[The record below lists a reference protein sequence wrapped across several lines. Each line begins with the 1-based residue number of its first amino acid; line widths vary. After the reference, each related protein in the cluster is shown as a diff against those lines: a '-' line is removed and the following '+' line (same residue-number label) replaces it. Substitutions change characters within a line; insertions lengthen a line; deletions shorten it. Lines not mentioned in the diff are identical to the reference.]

1 MPYTVLW
8 EGGKPYSVCEDF
20 VTTET
25 KLVSA
30 WRMTQLRPKVN
41 HENTYLH
48 FVNICKEQGVPDVT
62 AALDRM
68 LVLDHLIAN
77 EDRHLNNF
85 GLLRN
90 VDTLEWIGFTLIFDS
105 GTSLGHNTA
114 TAQQGS
120 YDAVCKPFKKTN
132 GDQLKLVSDYSWI
145 DFAKL
150 DGIEDEIQELLS
162 DERLQE
168 LIDEER
174 KNVIITGITN
184 RIHSCI
190 FLP

>member
-1 MPYTVLW
+1 M
-8 EGGKPYSVCEDF
+8 
-20 VTTET
+20 
-25 KLVSA
+25 
-30 WRMTQLRPKVN
+30 
-41 HENTYLH
+41 
-48 FVNICKEQGVPDVT
+48 T

-68 LVLDHLIAN
+68 LVLDYLIAN

-90 VDTLEWIGFTLIFDS
+90 VDTLEWIGFAPIFDS

-114 TAQQGS
+114 TAQLGS
-120 YDAVCKPFKKTN
+120 YDAVCKPFKKTH

-162 DERLQE
+162 DERLQK
-168 LIDEER
+168 LVDEER

-184 RIHSCI
+184 HIHSFI